1 MRTSKFIKSPYLEMK
16 LLTNDEFQ
24 QYKNHNCQEY
34 VRQGK
39 TFNYDKMALLNK
51 RYLEPKSEQE
61 LETSASQSPEQTDTA
76 GNSAEPVSQNDD
88 AVISQQENNVDMNDS
103 NSDNVQ
109 AVSSINIDDN
119 TPASINTSNIQE
131 AKNENDSQQGT
142 NTSMT
147 LPPADPVT
155 AGNVIQ
161 GKKKFK
167 GQIISS
173 PIIKPYICSHCN
185 KGYTT
190 SFTLKRHIS
199 QIHNNDWKPSQKKD
213 VKRLQSPNKKPVSVK
228 NVLPKSTKDK
238 TVFLPI
244 PVPTPVSVKYPTP
257 VEEIHDLTNRKPKKV
272 SAQNSNSRK
281 RTRKILEESDDEY
294 DNLEPP
300 AKSFIESRRPTRR
313 SKNNDDDEAGYNS
326 F

>member
-173 PIIKPYICSHCN
+173 PIMKPYICSHCN

-199 QIHNNDWKPSQKKD
+199 QIHNNDWKPPQKKD
-213 VKRLQSPNKKPVSVK
+213 VKRLQNPNKKPVSVK

-300 AKSFIESRRPTRR
+300 AKSFIKSRRPTRR
-313 SKNNDDDEAGYNS
+313 SKNDDDEAGYNS
-326 F
+326 L

>member
-1 MRTSKFIKSPYLEMK
+1 MRTSNFIQSPYVDMK

-24 QYKNHNCQEY
+24 EYKNHSCQEY

-39 TFNYDKMALLNK
+39 TFNYNKMALLNK

-199 QIHNNDWKPSQKKD
+199 QIHNNDWKPPQKKD
-213 VKRLQSPNKKPVSVK
+213 VKRLQNPNKKPVSVK

-300 AKSFIESRRPTRR
+300 AKSFVKSKRAPTR
-313 SKNNDDDEAGYNS
+313 SKNNDDEEGYNS
-326 F
+326 L

>member
-61 LETSASQSPEQTDTA
+61 LETSASQSPEQADTA

-88 AVISQQENNVDMNDS
+88 AVISQQENNVNMNDS

-109 AVSSINIDDN
+109 AVPSINIDDN

-131 AKNENDSQQGT
+131 AKNENDSQQGA
-142 NTSMT
+142 NTSIT

-228 NVLPKSTKDK
+228 NALPKSTKDK

-300 AKSFIESRRPTRR
+300 AKSFVKSKRAPTR

-326 F
+326 L

>member
-61 LETSASQSPEQTDTA
+61 LETSASQSPEQADTA

-213 VKRLQSPNKKPVSVK
+213 VKRLQNPNKKPVSVK

-244 PVPTPVSVKYPTP
+244 PVPTPVSVKYPKP
-257 VEEIHDLTNRKPKKV
+257 VEQIHDLVNRKPKTV
-272 SAQNSNSRK
+272 SAPNNNSRK
-281 RTRKILEESDDEY
+281 EIELIWK
-294 DNLEPP
+294 NLMMNM
-300 AKSFIESRRPTRR
+300 II
-313 SKNNDDDEAGYNS
+313 
-326 F
+326 

>member
-173 PIIKPYICSHCN
+173 PIIKPFICSHCN

-213 VKRLQSPNKKPVSVK
+213 VKRLQNPNKKPVSVK

-300 AKSFIESRRPTRR
+300 AKSFVKSKRAPTR
-313 SKNNDDDEAGYNS
+313 SKNNDDEEGYNS
-326 F
+326 L